1 MPEYLWMSFIFSV
14 IGVGGFYSLPPEIWV
29 DNMIGHAQ
37 TKQIIVTMVISHF
50 GLFDSPIKLIY
61 ASKTIDVVL
70 LGAVII
76 LINKE

>member
-1 MPEYLWMSFIFSV
+1 MSFIFSV
-14 IGVGGFYSLPPEIWV
+14 IGVGGFYFLILEIWV
-29 DNMIGHAQ
+29 DNMMGYPR
-37 TKQIIVTMVISHF
+37 TKQIIVTMVISYF
-50 GLFDSPIKLIY
+50 DLFDSPIKLIY

>member
-14 IGVGGFYSLPPEIWV
+14 IGVGGFYFLILEIWV
-29 DNMIGHAQ
+29 DNMMGYPH

-61 ASKTIDVVL
+61 ASKTTDVVL

>member
-1 MPEYLWMSFIFSV
+1 MGY
-14 IGVGGFYSLPPEIWV
+14 
-29 DNMIGHAQ
+29 AQ

-50 GLFDSPIKLIY
+50 GLFDGPIKLTY

>member
-1 MPEYLWMSFIFSV
+1 MSFIFSV
-14 IGVGGFYSLPPEIWV
+14 IGVGGFYFLILEIWV
-29 DNMIGHAQ
+29 DNMMGYPQ
-37 TKQIIVTMVISHF
+37 TKQIIVTMVISYF
-50 GLFDSPIKLIY
+50 DLFDSPIKLIY